1 MNRKSSLQKG
11 FTLVE
16 LLIVVIILS
25 ILAAIVIPQFSA
37 STDDAKAASLDST
50 LGNLRSMI
58 DLYYQQH
65 GEYPGA
71 LTAVPTQA
79 CSGTAGA
86 GAAATAGAVL
96 EQLSRYTDDQGGVCS
111 MSDTVNHRFGPYYK
125 KDALPADPI
134 KNVSTFTVVA
144 SAASGNLVMTA
155 DGTAGGWK
163 YDSKTGKIIMNHTD
177 YDDR

>member
-1 MNRKSSLQKG
+1 MNRKSIIQQG

-71 LTAVPTQA
+71 LTAAPSKA
-79 CSGTAGA
+79 CGGTAGA
-86 GAAATAGAVL
+86 GAAATAEATL
-96 EQLSRYTDDQGGVCS
+96 AQLTRYTDDQGGACS
-111 MSDTVNHRFGPYYK
+111 MSDANHRFGPYYK

-134 KNVSTFTVVA
+134 MNVSTFTVLA
-144 SAASGNLVMTA
+144 SGASGNLIMTA
-155 DGTAGGWK
+155 DGTDGGWK
-163 YDSKTGKIIMNHTD
+163 YDSITGKLIMNHTS